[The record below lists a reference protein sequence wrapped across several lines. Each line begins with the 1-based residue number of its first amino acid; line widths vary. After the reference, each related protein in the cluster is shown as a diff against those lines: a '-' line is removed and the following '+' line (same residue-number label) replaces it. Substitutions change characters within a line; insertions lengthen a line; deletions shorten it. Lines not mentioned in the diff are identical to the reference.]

1 LFVFVAGPEVL
12 SHNNLAEHSV
22 RLLVI
27 ARMDLFRLFG
37 IWAAQGLTPF
47 FQCLAELSQ
56 QHSLR

>member
-1 LFVFVAGPEVL
+1 MAGPEVL